1 MALEISGR
9 LLKKL
14 PEVTGVS
21 RNGNNWIKQE
31 FIIET
36 QDQYPKKL
44 CMSMWGDKVQEL
56 SPVKEGEMIKL
67 SFNLESREYNDRWYT
82 EIRAYKLEQ
91 MDGGSAS
98 IPEDVNLNE
107 QTGGFDF
114 PKLEQN
120 GEEDDLPF

>member
-91 MDGGSAS
+91 
-98 IPEDVNLNE
+98 I
-107 QTGGFDF
+107 
-114 PKLEQN
+114 
-120 GEEDDLPF
+120 